1 MELPQFYENARV
13 LIHSMFYKVLHI
25 WVENFA
31 LPVDSCRHM
40 ARFRLLLA
48 TLLSTTTIL
57 GACSLLPEQRPT
69 GKQARSATAPAED
82 KTRSSATTRK
92 APQATKA
99 KPVAPS
105 SDDGTTQAKPPPPPA
120 PDLIGKSEQELIALL
135 GRPVSEGPVGPGK
148 MLRYAADGCAV
159 ELLLF
164 PDLQSGSLRTLDLVE
179 SRHAG
184 VSARECV
191 ARIHV
196 AFQSGGK

>member
-1 MELPQFYENARV
+1 
-13 LIHSMFYKVLHI
+13 
-25 WVENFA
+25 
-31 LPVDSCRHM
+31 M

-57 GACSLLPEQRPT
+57 GACSLLPEPQPT
-69 GKQARSATAPAED
+69 GKQVRSAPAPAAASPQSPQAVD
-82 KTRSSATTRK
+82 KSRSSAPTRK
-92 APQATKA
+92 APQAAKA
-99 KPVAPS
+99 KPVAPR
-105 SDDGTTQAKPPPPPA
+105 SDGGTTQAKPPPPSA

-135 GRPVSEGPVGPGK
+135 GRPISEGPVGPGK
-148 MLRYAADGCAV
+148 MLRYAAEDCAV

-164 PDLQSGSLRTLDLVE
+164 PDLQSGSLRALDLVE

-196 AFQSGGK
+196 AFQSGGR